1 MLLNTPQF
9 FLSVAEEND
18 LLLLFQVLYY
28 LHLIAVVK
36 RCNSLIKV
44 AQVYSLVYI
53 FVNHLHLDSFG
64 ALFE

>member
-1 MLLNTPQF
+1 MLLNTQF

-28 LHLIAVVK
+28 LHLTAVVK

-44 AQVYSLVYI
+44 AQVCI
-53 FVNHLHLDSFG
+53 FVNHLHLGSFG

>member
-1 MLLNTPQF
+1 
-9 FLSVAEEND
+9 VAEEND

-44 AQVYSLVYI
+44 AQVYI
-53 FVNHLHLDSFG
+53 FVNHLHLGSFG